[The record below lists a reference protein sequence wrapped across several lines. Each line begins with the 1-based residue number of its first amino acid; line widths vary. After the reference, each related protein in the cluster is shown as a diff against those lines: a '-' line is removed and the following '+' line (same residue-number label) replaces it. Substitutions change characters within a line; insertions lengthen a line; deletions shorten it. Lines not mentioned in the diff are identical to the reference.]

1 MSAFYFSSN
10 HRCFEIYMCQSNIST
25 LHDLTFM
32 SAGRGEGAD
41 LQIDERAPETA
52 IKLRAR
58 NHWIF
63 LTLGQ
68 FPAMFMATKSGI
80 LSQNRILSLTLTKW
94 CNPKL
99 NHAIITPLL
108 TQWKWKRKIL
118 PKETYSCK
126 ISVVCNDGRSIYIL
140 TIGFLSF
147 FVICF
152 SSRSDHVS
160 MWVPCELWAKKTKC

>member
-1 MSAFYFSSN
+1 
-10 HRCFEIYMCQSNIST
+10 MCMIWVSCQEAEVRV
-25 LHDLTFM
+25 LTY
-32 SAGRGEGAD
+32 
-41 LQIDERAPETA
+41 RAPETA
-52 IKLRAR
+52 IHLQAW

-63 LTLGQ
+63 LTLWQ
-68 FPAMFMATKSGI
+68 FAAMFMATESGI

-99 NHAIITPLL
+99 NQAIITLL
-108 TQWKWKRKIL
+108 LKQWKWKWKIL

-126 ISVVCNDGRSIYIL
+126 ISVVCNDGHSIYFL

-152 SSRSDHVS
+152 SSRSDHMR
-160 MWVPCELWAKKTKC
+160 MWEPCELWAKKK